1 MRIIKAN
8 IQEKIRKCSCC
19 KSVIA
24 YNCRD
29 IKKDILGNFIRCP
42 VCGKE
47 QSVSIFDKKVKR

>member
-29 IKKDILGNFIRCP
+29 IKEDIFGNFIRCP

-47 QSVSIFDKKVKR
+47 

>member
-29 IKKDILGNFIRCP
+29 IFGNFIRCP

-47 QSVSIFDKKVKR
+47 QTVSIFDKKVKK